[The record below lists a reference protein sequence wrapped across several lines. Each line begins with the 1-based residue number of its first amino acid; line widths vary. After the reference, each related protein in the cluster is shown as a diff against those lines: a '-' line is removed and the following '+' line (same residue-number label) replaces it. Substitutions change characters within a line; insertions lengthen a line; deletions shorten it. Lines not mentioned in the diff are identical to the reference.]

1 MLISIYEKPIK
12 IMKNYQLNQHLECR
26 IEVLEQALSQLGQGI
41 LLLSKFGDVLFA
53 TNVAQ
58 KMIDQNDGLAVCE
71 GKLVADL
78 PQDSERLKSMLAG
91 VAAESVQDKNYKNFY
106 IHRKDSVRPYLLFI
120 SKMGMASKEDSISE
134 VNASQDKSS
143 EDNILIVIKDIQAN
157 TSHWLDRLKA
167 KYGLTNREAD
177 FAVLLTEGRSIKE
190 IGMVMDIA
198 EDTARQYLKNCF
210 KKMEVQKQ
218 HELVCLALDYS
229 RKR

>member
-1 MLISIYEKPIK
+1 MNNNILT
-12 IMKNYQLNQHLECR
+12 QHLDCR
-26 IEVLEQALSQLGQGI
+26 ILVLEQALSQLGQGI
-41 LLLSKFGDVLFA
+41 LLLSKLGDVLF
-53 TNVAQ
+53 TTDVAK
-58 KMIDQNDGLAVCE
+58 KMIDQNDGLAVSN

-78 PQDSERLKSMLAG
+78 QQDNERLKSMLAA
-91 VAAESVQDKNYKNFY
+91 VAAESAEDKNYKNFY
-106 IHRKDSVRPYLLFI
+106 IHRKDSMRPYLLLI
-120 SKMGMASKEDSISE
+120 SKMGIASKEGDCSE
-134 VNASQDKSS
+134 DKVNEGNP

-157 TSHWLDRLKA
+157 TSYWLERLKA

-190 IGMVMDIA
+190 IGLVMDIV